1 MTDETLPTRQL
12 KQTSQDK
19 QNVYERHALRPN
31 SNTIR
36 VLDVQPIPKDAIE
49 GTPVNCTLRV
59 IHLDRDPDFTALSY
73 VWGDPEHKRSI
84 VCDGVLFPVTEN
96 CYSALWNLSKKLQ
109 GLVIWVDAICIN
121 QEKTSQEKEW
131 QIPLMG
137 DIYTKAQQVY
147 IWLGRGDDRSDRVM
161 RYMSRGG
168 LRAFVQT
175 ALDEPPRY
183 RPYVAAL
190 RSSFAGLSFGY
201 HPLPFQRNKKP
212 VLAYVS
218 RRVQYVNC
226 TSGSNFPKVVITWE
240 SIAFDRGKISSAI
253 RPAEPNVLHSLQ
265 EHEGVVRKVLAARRT
280 LKITWV
286 CFVLA
291 CLTAALLVGVVG
303 TCSTEIP
310 KLGIKFR
317 FDYSTELV
325 YMMLTVGAIPGTVF
339 YAWMEVRDFFNP
351 FRRDLDDTGSDTLVG
366 ALYQRAATN
375 SRDMAYGI
383 WAILPKIGASV
394 LPKPAY
400 DADDGTQIPLV
411 YWQLTVSLLQV
422 TGNSRILFIAATRR
436 MQNTPSWVPD
446 WSTFKSN
453 AWRDL
458 PGFPGT
464 DFLRGHPRI
473 SPETKE
479 MVKKERAHQRVS
491 IDPTQRILSVLAE
504 DTGAICGCVSFQST
518 SKTFEALERNSHLQN
533 MRSMLQRASWAE
545 NIGCKVSGFFF
556 PPSNHE
562 LALEVTPLSAG
573 ATSPGWRDR
582 TQWEKLL
589 RKPRRDKLNIY
600 LTRWMDGVKV
610 PRWFLRFMSTQI
622 YLCTLFAE
630 LKRKICYVS
639 ISDEPGKFRLLV
651 CSAETQVNDRLIR
664 LCGLPSPMVMRK
676 HGELANSVSI
686 ISPTALQGQGARRK
700 SKSRNE
706 GSEISLENQF
716 VKYHIH

>member
-96 CYSALWNLSKKLQ
+96 CYSALWNL
-109 GLVIWVDAICIN
+109 
-121 QEKTSQEKEW
+121 T
-131 QIPLMG
+131 
-137 DIYTKAQQVY
+137 
-147 IWLGRGDDRSDRVM
+147 
-161 RYMSRGG
+161 
-168 LRAFVQT
+168 
-175 ALDEPPRY
+175 
-183 RPYVAAL
+183 
-190 RSSFAGLSFGY
+190 
-201 HPLPFQRNKKP
+201 
-212 VLAYVS
+212 
-218 RRVQYVNC
+218 
-226 TSGSNFPKVVITWE
+226 
-240 SIAFDRGKISSAI
+240 
-253 RPAEPNVLHSLQ
+253 
-265 EHEGVVRKVLAARRT
+265 
-280 LKITWV
+280 
-286 CFVLA
+286 
-291 CLTAALLVGVVG
+291 LLVGVVG

-310 KLGIKFR
+310 ELGIKFR

>member
-1 MTDETLPTRQL
+1 M
-12 KQTSQDK
+12 
-19 QNVYERHALRPN
+19 
-31 SNTIR
+31 
-36 VLDVQPIPKDAIE
+36 
-49 GTPVNCTLRV
+49 
-59 IHLDRDPDFTALSY
+59 
-73 VWGDPEHKRSI
+73 I
-84 VCDGVLFPVTEN
+84 VCGSEHVKWSDLEW
-96 CYSALWNLSKKLQ
+96 ALLL
-109 GLVIWVDAICIN
+109 
-121 QEKTSQEKEW
+121 
-131 QIPLMG
+131 
-137 DIYTKAQQVY
+137 
-147 IWLGRGDDRSDRVM
+147 
-161 RYMSRGG
+161 
-168 LRAFVQT
+168 
-175 ALDEPPRY
+175 
-183 RPYVAAL
+183 L
-190 RSSFAGLSFGY
+190 RS
-201 HPLPFQRNKKP
+201 
-212 VLAYVS
+212 
-218 RRVQYVNC
+218 

-310 KLGIKFR
+310 ELGIKFR

-464 DFLRGHPRI
+464 DLLRGHPRI

-518 SKTFEALERNSHLQN
+518 SETFEALERNSHLEN
-533 MRSMLQRASWAE
+533 MRSMLQWASWAE

-556 PPSNHE
+556 PPPNHE

-600 LTRWMDGVKV
+600 LSRWMDGVKV

-622 YLCTLFAE
+622 YLCTLLAE
-630 LKRKICYVS
+630 LNRKICHVS

-664 LCGLPSPMVMRK
+664 LCGLLSPIVMRK

-716 VKYHIH
+716 VEYHIH

>member
-168 LRAFVQT
+168 L
-175 ALDEPPRY
+175 P
-183 RPYVAAL
+183 
-190 RSSFAGLSFGY
+190 
-201 HPLPFQRNKKP
+201 
-212 VLAYVS
+212 
-218 RRVQYVNC
+218 
-226 TSGSNFPKVVITWE
+226 
-240 SIAFDRGKISSAI
+240 
-253 RPAEPNVLHSLQ
+253 
-265 EHEGVVRKVLAARRT
+265 
-280 LKITWV
+280 
-286 CFVLA
+286 
-291 CLTAALLVGVVG
+291 LLVGVVG

-310 KLGIKFR
+310 ELGIKFR

>member
-1 MTDETLPTRQL
+1 MTDGTLPTRQL

-147 IWLGRGDDRSDRVM
+147 IWLGRADDRSDRVM

-201 HPLPFQRNKKP
+201 HPLPFQHLEWALLLLR
-212 VLAYVS
+212 S
-218 RRVQYVNC
+218 

-310 KLGIKFR
+310 ELGIKFR

-375 SRDMAYGI
+375 SKDMAYGI

-411 YWQLTVSLLQV
+411 YWQLTVSLLQM

-464 DFLRGHPRI
+464 DLLRGHPRI

-533 MRSMLQRASWAE
+533 MRSMLQWASWAE

-556 PPSNHE
+556 PPPNHE

-610 PRWFLRFMSTQI
+610 PRWFLKFMSTQI

-716 VKYHIH
+716 VEYHIH

>member
-168 LRAFVQT
+168 LRAFVPT

-201 HPLPFQRNKKP
+201 HPLPFQP
-212 VLAYVS
+212 
-218 RRVQYVNC
+218 
-226 TSGSNFPKVVITWE
+226 
-240 SIAFDRGKISSAI
+240 
-253 RPAEPNVLHSLQ
+253 
-265 EHEGVVRKVLAARRT
+265 
-280 LKITWV
+280 
-286 CFVLA
+286 
-291 CLTAALLVGVVG
+291 LLVGVVG

-310 KLGIKFR
+310 ELGIKFR